1 MSRRVYLLG
10 VGLVLV
16 ALGLVLTDA
25 LLWQPEASKANLRRI
40 RPGMTLREVE
50 AILGGPADRTY
61 DIKRFPPHM
70 REMYYRPGEKW
81 TRGWAGTHG
90 EAIVN
95 FDEGDRVTSTCW
107 DEVEDTD
114 PDNPPSPLAK
124 LRAWLDW

>member
-10 VGLVLV
+10 IALALV

-25 LLWQPEASKANLRRI
+25 LLWRPEATETNLRRI

-61 DIKRFPPHM
+61 DIRRFPRHM

-81 TRGWAGTHG
+81 TRGWAGSHG

-95 FDEGDRVTSTCW
+95 FDDEDRVSSTCW
-107 DEVEDTD
+107 DEVENTD
-114 PDNPPSPLAK
+114 PDSTPSPLAR
-124 LRAWLDW
+124 LRTWLGW

>member
-1 MSRRVYLLG
+1 MSRQVYLLG

-16 ALGLVLTDA
+16 ALAFVLTDA
-25 LLWQPEASKANLRRI
+25 LLWRREASRANLRRI

-61 DIKRFPPHM
+61 DIRRFQEHM
-70 REMYYRPGEKW
+70 RDQYRPNEKW

-95 FDEGDRVTSTCW
+95 FDEENRVSSTCW

-124 LRAWLDW
+124 LRVWLDW